1 YLIKPFHRGITMK
14 YLSDYT
20 SEKQTRAFDE
30 FGAFFAFSNEQFAAA
45 KKEGIKYVSLGFGM
59 IVPESNASALVEKLD
74 EIQKDAIA
82 QDIAENGI
90 KAIIR
95 RELFNHECFYTN
107 DICDCVE
114 KLEGYNVS
122 YDEVYEVFN
131 HIRKTEDVY

>member
-1 YLIKPFHRGITMK
+1 
-14 YLSDYT
+14 
-20 SEKQTRAFDE
+20 
-30 FGAFFAFSNEQFAAA
+30 
-45 KKEGIKYVSLGFGM
+45 KKEGVKYASLGMGL
-59 IVPESNASALVEKLD
+59 ICPVDNAKQLMTRLD
-74 EIQKDAIA
+74 SIA
-82 QDIAENGI
+82 QEGIAEDIEENGK

-114 KLEGYNVS
+114 KLEGYGIS

>member
-1 YLIKPFHRGITMK
+1 MMK
-14 YLSDYT
+14 YLSHYIQD
-20 SEKQTRAFDE
+20 KQTQAFNE
-30 FGAFFAFSNEQFAAA
+30 AGAFFAFSNKQFAEAR
-45 KKEGIKYVSLGFGM
+45 KEGVKYASLGMGL
-59 IVPESNASALVEKLD
+59 ICPVDNAKQLMNRLD
-74 EIQKDAIA
+74 SIA
-82 QDIAENGI
+82 QEGIAEDIEENDK

-114 KLEGYNVS
+114 KLEGYGIS

>member
-1 YLIKPFHRGITMK
+1 MK
-14 YLSDYT
+14 YLSHYIQA
-20 SEKQTRAFDE
+20 KQTQAFNE
-30 FGAFFAFSNEQFAAA
+30 AGAFFAFSNKQLDGE
-45 KKEGIKYVSLGFGM
+45 KKEGVKYASLGMGL
-59 IVPESNASALVEKLD
+59 ICPVDNAKQLMTRLD
-74 EIQKDAIA
+74 SIA
-82 QDIAENGI
+82 QEGIAEDIEENGK

-114 KLEGYNVS
+114 KLEGYDIS

>member
-1 YLIKPFHRGITMK
+1 MK
-14 YLSDYT
+14 YLSDYIND
-20 SEKQTRAFDE
+20 KQTAAFDE
-30 FGAFFAFSNEQFAAA
+30 LGAFFAFSDKQFNEA
-45 KKEGIKYVSLGFGM
+45 KKEGVEYCYVTAGLICPVGKTSEL
-59 IVPESNASALVEKLD
+59 LTRLD
-74 EIQKDAIA
+74 TITKEGIA

-122 YDEVYEVFN
+122 YDDIYQEFN
-131 HIRKTEDVY
+131 HIRRTEDVY

>member
-1 YLIKPFHRGITMK
+1 MK
-14 YLSDYT
+14 CLSDYIQD
-20 SEKQTRAFDE
+20 KKIDAIDE
-30 FGAFFAFSNEQFAAA
+30 LGGFFAFSDKQFAAA
-45 KKEGIKYVSLGFGM
+45 KKEGIKYVSLDFGM
-59 IVPESNASALVEKLD
+59 IVPASNANALVEKLD
-74 EIQKDAIA
+74 EIQKEGIA

-114 KLEGYNVS
+114 RLTGYNVS

-131 HIRKTEDVY
+131 HIRKNEDVY

>member
-1 YLIKPFHRGITMK
+1 MK

-45 KKEGIKYVSLGFGM
+45 KKEGVKYVSLGFGM

-74 EIQKDAIA
+74 ELQKEGIA
-82 QDIAENGI
+82 LDIAENGI

-114 KLEGYNVS
+114 RLTGYNVS